1 MRIRVGRRAWTA
13 VASLRGLALLVL
25 ALAPVPFW
33 GARESSPVGTDP
45 AKLKPGQFIWDAAAA
60 PEGPIVIVV
69 SVPDQI
75 ARVYRNGI
83 EVGVAKVSTGKP
95 GHPTP
100 TGVFTILN
108 KDKDHRS
115 KTYNDAP
122 MPYSERLT
130 WDGVALHAGGIPGYP
145 ESHGC
150 VHLPTKFA
158 NLLFEATNMGMTVVV
173 AEEGASPVRVV
184 HPTAIIPIEP
194 MSGAEVEL
202 RRLQEGEQF
211 RWTPD
216 KAPNGP
222 ISIVVSRSDESLLV
236 YRNGIEIGHARIGV
250 RKDPPVTGT
259 HAYIVAEGFMDSE
272 VPGFPGMRMPK
283 WIAIGIPGRG
293 DEANRELDE
302 QMVARFIIPPE
313 FAATLMPLLKPGV
326 VVLAT
331 DAHLVPDEAPRN
343 LQIINSDPPAKS

>member
-1 MRIRVGRRAWTA
+1 M
-13 VASLRGLALLVL
+13 ASA
-25 ALAPVPFW
+25 APFW
-33 GARESSPVGTDP
+33 GATKSSPVDTAP
-45 AKLKPGQFIWDAAAA
+45 ADLKPGEWFWAGDNQAL
-60 PEGPIVIVV
+60 GPMAVIV
-69 SVPDQI
+69 SLTEQR
-75 ARVYRNGI
+75 AYVYRNGLLN
-83 EVGVAKVSTGKP
+83 GVSTISSGKP
-95 GHPTP
+95 GYETP
-100 TGVFTILN
+100 TGVFTILQ
-108 KDKDHRS
+108 KDKDHKS
-115 KTYNDAP
+115 NKYNSAP
-122 MPYSERLT
+122 MPYQQRLT
-130 WDGVALHAGGIPGYP
+130 WDGVALHAGGLPGYP

>member
-1 MRIRVGRRAWTA
+1 VTRIVAFIVLCFCCA
-13 VASLRGLALLVL
+13 VASA
-25 ALAPVPFW
+25 APFW
-33 GARESSPVGTDP
+33 GATKSSPVDTAP
-45 AKLKPGQFIWDAAAA
+45 ADLKPGEWFWAGDNKAL
-60 PEGPIVIVV
+60 GPMAVIV
-69 SVPDQI
+69 SLTEQR
-75 ARVYRNGI
+75 AYVYRNGLLN
-83 EVGVAKVSTGKP
+83 GVSTISSGKP
-95 GHPTP
+95 GYETP
-100 TGVFTILN
+100 TGVFTILQ
-108 KDKDHRS
+108 KDKDHKS
-115 KTYNDAP
+115 NKYNSAP
-122 MPYSERLT
+122 MPYQQRLT
-130 WDGVALHAGGIPGYP
+130 WDGVALHAGGLPGYP

>member
-1 MRIRVGRRAWTA
+1 MTRIV
-13 VASLRGLALLVL
+13 VL
-25 ALAPVPFW
+25 IVLCFCCAAAGAAPFW
-33 GARESSPVGTDP
+33 GATKSSPVDTAP
-45 AKLKPGQFIWDAAAA
+45 ADLKPGEWFWAGDNKAL
-60 PEGPIVIVV
+60 GPMAVIV
-69 SVPDQI
+69 SLTEQR
-75 ARVYRNGI
+75 AYVYRNGLLN
-83 EVGVAKVSTGKP
+83 GVSTISSGKP
-95 GHPTP
+95 GYETP
-100 TGVFTILN
+100 TGVFTILQ
-108 KDKDHRS
+108 KDKDHKS
-115 KTYNDAP
+115 NKYNSAP
-122 MPYSERLT
+122 MPYQQRLT
-130 WDGVALHAGGIPGYP
+130 WDGVALHAGGLPGYP